1 MFQIRLPAIV
11 KRLGEPEHEERE
23 GNEEKSPNNDANNNK
38 THRPASTVLLLRGQ
52 SFKFKKKVTQLIN
65 HRQDD

>member
-52 SFKFKKKVTQLIN
+52 SFKF
-65 HRQDD
+65 